1 MKEKEVHDATGAL
14 KVIKL
19 VIDDDDTTPL
29 FPTNLGY
36 GAQKGLSVVNT
47 TQKILVLL
55 ILIFFGEEKNI
66 EFFRGVFFR
75 KHVSNKESSDP
86 FSKKEMTPFRFA
98 KQTYES
104 LFFLELI
111 WRYFQ
116 HEVRNEE
123 VGI

>member
-14 KVIKL
+14 KIIKL

-55 ILIFFGEEKNI
+55 ILIFF
-66 EFFRGVFFR
+66 
-75 KHVSNKESSDP
+75 
-86 FSKKEMTPFRFA
+86 
-98 KQTYES
+98 
-104 LFFLELI
+104 
-111 WRYFQ
+111 W
-116 HEVRNEE
+116 
-123 VGI
+123 